1 MPRKIPGEDTVD
13 RLFEREEQLERV
25 SVPGG
30 GEAYTGPEATR
41 ALQALD
47 AEAMTVDG
55 SIIVQ
60 EGFDPSRP
68 ADAALFAHEQYHVE
82 EGRPGALTH
91 AIHDAEEVAARAVES
106 MVFHRMTGGYEGG
119 YQPGGGAGDAKGGQT
134 PDHGGRGTSE
144 FNAGADTKPE
154 AVDADPDAARGYLA
168 MKKLGMN
175 HVDIVDKLAREVGS
189 AMDQQKEIGL
199 GRTSDLKG
207 TI

>member
-1 MPRKIPGEDTVD
+1 M
-13 RLFEREEQLERV
+13 
-25 SVPGG
+25 
-30 GEAYTGPEATR
+30 
-41 ALQALD
+41 
-47 AEAMTVDG
+47 
-55 SIIVQ
+55 Q